1 MAGICRADMVKLLQT
16 FFKTKLCPEHHQESR
31 HRKDK
36 GKTDSH
42 VQTEPGFS
50 SLGGQETSARVEL
63 GRIVTL
69 CQTNCYRRDKGQNK
83 TRRLREPNYFN
94 AMKIFSVG

>member
-1 MAGICRADMVKLLQT
+1 MVKMLQT
-16 FFKTKLCPEHHQESR
+16 LFKRKLCPEHHQESR

-50 SLGGQETSARVEL
+50 SLGGAGTFSEGGVREDHYSVPDQMLA
-63 GRIVTL
+63 
-69 CQTNCYRRDKGQNK
+69 
-83 TRRLREPNYFN
+83 TR
-94 AMKIFSVG
+94 

>member
-1 MAGICRADMVKLLQT
+1 MVKLLQT
-16 FFKTKLCPEHHQESR
+16 LFKRKLCPEHHQESR

-50 SLGGQETSARVEL
+50 SLKGGQEPSARVEL

-69 CQTNCYRRDKGQNK
+69 CQTNCSDEIKVRIKHEDSES
-83 TRRLREPNYFN
+83 LIIL
-94 AMKIFSVG
+94 ML